1 MLANDLLLP
10 FLTSLSLVPLRLLLA
25 LFDLRTRIMSVQIS
39 LESFLITQL
48 TRKLLLRSVEPFN
61 TVDKFLDFERSR
73 LSILALNN
81 SSFPED
87 VNSIINLQGFIPKAR
102 VDLALCEVTEYAPYL
117 LVILFEKLL
126 RDLVLF
132 LHK

>member
-10 FLTSLSLVPLRLLLA
+10 FLTSLSLVPLRLLFA
-25 LFDLRTRIMSVQIS
+25 LFDLRKRVMSIQIS
-39 LESFLITQL
+39 LESFLIAQL
-48 TRKLLLRSVEPFN
+48 TCKLLLRSVEPFN
-61 TVDKFLDFERSR
+61 AVDKFLDFKRSR
-73 LSILALNN
+73 FSVLALNN
-81 SSFPED
+81 SSLPKD
-87 VNSIINLQGFIPKAR
+87 VNSILNLQGFIPKAS
-102 VDLALCEVTEYAPYL
+102 VNLALCEVTEYAPYL

>member
-25 LFDLRTRIMSVQIS
+25 LFDLRKRIMSVQIS

-87 VNSIINLQGFIPKAR
+87 VNSILNLQGFISKAR

-117 LVILFEKLL
+117 LVILFEKLF

>member
-25 LFDLRTRIMSVQIS
+25 LFDLRKRIMSVQIS
-39 LESFLITQL
+39 LESFLIAQL
-48 TRKLLLRSVEPFN
+48 TRKLLLRSVKPFN
-61 TVDKFLDFERSR
+61 AVDKFLDFERSR
-73 LSILALNN
+73 LSVLALNN
-81 SSFPED
+81 ASLPED
-87 VNSIINLQGFIPKAR
+87 INSILNLEGFIPKAS
-102 VDLALCEVTEYAPYL
+102 VDLAICEVTENPSYL

>member
-25 LFDLRTRIMSVQIS
+25 LFDLRKRIMSVQIS

-87 VNSIINLQGFIPKAR
+87 VNSILNLQGFIPKAR
-102 VDLALCEVTEYAPYL
+102 VDLALCEMTEYAPYL
-117 LVILFEKLL
+117 LVILFEKLF